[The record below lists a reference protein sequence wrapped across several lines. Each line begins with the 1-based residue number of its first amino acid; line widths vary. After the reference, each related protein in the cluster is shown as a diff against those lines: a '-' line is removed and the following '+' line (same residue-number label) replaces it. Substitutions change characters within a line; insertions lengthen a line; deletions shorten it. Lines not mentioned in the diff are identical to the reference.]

1 MLELNKTQQQEVN
14 PCPLRTIYATTG
26 AGFKGNYFP
35 RFKTQLV
42 LFSKKYQGFVIA
54 LEIACPENFIFRTSQ
69 TNGRPLCDRVNLA
82 RAFMAKAHW
91 DIPTTRLLVE
101 RLKVDRRMRN
111 LCGWVLPGKVPSEST
126 FSRAFAEFAES
137 NIPGQIHKAMI
148 EEATKQSII
157 GHISRDSTAIHARE
171 KPTPKC
177 KSDQKPMK
185 HKRGRPRKDE
195 VRPPK
200 AKTRLERQASG
211 EMTLEQMLDELPK
224 VCDRGAKINAQGFR
238 NGWIGYKF
246 HIDATD
252 AGLAI
257 SCILSSASLH
267 DSQVAIP
274 LSDMTAQRVT
284 YLYEC
289 MDSAY
294 DAVQIHDHSQKHGRI
309 SIIDTN
315 PRSNKG
321 LKESLARE
329 RKAAASAGF
338 IHPTDQRYGERTVVE
353 RMNGRLKD
361 DFGVRHLRVR
371 GHKKVQAHL
380 MFGIVALCADQ
391 IMRLLN

>member
-1 MLELNKTQQQEVN
+1 M
-14 PCPLRTIYATTG
+14 
-26 AGFKGNYFP
+26 
-35 RFKTQLV
+35 
-42 LFSKKYQGFVIA
+42 
-54 LEIACPENFIFRTSQ
+54 
-69 TNGRPLCDRVNLA
+69 A
-82 RAFMAKAHW
+82 RAFIAKAHW
-91 DIPTTRLLVE
+91 DIPTTRDLVE

-111 LCGWVLPGKVPSEST
+111 LCGWVLPGEIPSEST

-157 GHISRDSTAIHARE
+157 GNISRDSTAIHARE

-185 HKRGRPRKDE
+185 RKRGRPRKDE

-211 EMTLEQMLDELPK
+211 EMTLEQMLDELPE
-224 VCDRGAKINAQGFR
+224 VCDRGAKVNAQGFR

-252 AGLAI
+252 AGLPV

-267 DSQVAIP
+267 DNQVAIP

-294 DAVQIHDHSQKHGRI
+294 NAVQIHDHSKKHGRI

-315 PRSNKG
+315 PRSNKD

-329 RKAAASAGF
+329 RKAADSAGF

-353 RMNGRLKD
+353 RVNGRLKD
-361 DFGVRHLRVR
+361 DFGARHLRVR
-371 GHKKVQAHL
+371 RHKKVQAHL

>member
-1 MLELNKTQQQEVN
+1 MPITNLMRDNWCRFQGELFPEIQDAVG
-14 PCPLRTIYATTG
+14 PL
-26 AGFKGNYFP
+26 
-35 RFKTQLV
+35 L
-42 LFSKKYQGFVIA
+42 KKYQGFVMV

-69 TNGRPLCDRVNLA
+69 RNGRPLCDRVNLV
-82 RAFMAKAHW
+82 RAFIAKAHW
-91 DIPTTRLLVE
+91 DIPTTRDLVE

-126 FSRAFAEFAES
+126 FSQAFAEFAES

-224 VCDRGAKINAQGFR
+224 VCDRGAKVNAQGFR

-252 AGLAI
+252 AGLPV

-267 DSQVAIP
+267 DSQVAIS

-284 YLYEC
+284 CSRSLMPVNFC
-289 MDSAY
+289 RCSHTMSA
-294 DAVQIHDHSQKHGRI
+294 R
-309 SIIDTN
+309 
-315 PRSNKG
+315 
-321 LKESLARE
+321 
-329 RKAAASAGF
+329 
-338 IHPTDQRYGERTVVE
+338 
-353 RMNGRLKD
+353 
-361 DFGVRHLRVR
+361 
-371 GHKKVQAHL
+371 
-380 MFGIVALCADQ
+380 
-391 IMRLLN
+391 

>member
-1 MLELNKTQQQEVN
+1 MCSEVEQRFLLYLAAN
-14 PCPLRTIYATTG
+14 SSALDQA
-26 AGFKGNYFP
+26 KG
-35 RFKTQLV
+35 
-42 LFSKKYQGFVIA
+42 SIGFVGGAAGRCLGYKHSPILAKSKPLWESKIDFRLILWDNIENPGFHINKINVLPTPNRQNRLFIA
-54 LEIACPENFIFRTSQ
+54 GKCGTW
-69 TNGRPLCDRVNLA
+69 V
-82 RAFMAKAHW
+82 
-91 DIPTTRLLVE
+91 
-101 RLKVDRRMRN
+101 KVDRQIRN
-111 LCGWVLPGKVPSEST
+111 LCGWVLPGEIPSEST

-148 EEATKQSII
+148 EEATKQGII
-157 GHISRDSTAIHARE
+157 GHISRDSTAIHAHE

-195 VRPPK
+195 LRPPK

-224 VCDRGAKINAQGFR
+224 VFDRGAKVNAQGFR

-252 AGLAI
+252 AGLPV

-294 DAVQIHDHSQKHGRI
+294 DAVQIHDHSEKHGRI

-315 PRSNKG
+315 PRSNKD

-329 RKAAASAGF
+329 RKAADSAGF

-353 RMNGRLKD
+353 RVNGRLKD
-361 DFGVRHLRVR
+361 DFGARHLRVR

-380 MFGIVALCADQ
+380 SFGIVALCADQ
-391 IMRLLN
+391 IIRLLT